1 MELSNVHDDDGYV
14 TTVMGNG
21 NVKESEVYS
30 STSLRQCLVNTY
42 RCTRSRTS
50 VPLGGLLVA
59 VGLQVY
65 VYVYV
70 YVLMQS

>member
-1 MELSNVHDDDGYV
+1 MELGNVHDDDGYV

-21 NVKESEVYS
+21 NDKESEVS
-30 STSLRQCLVNTY
+30 SSSLRQFLVNTY
-42 RCTRSRTS
+42 RCTRSRTIVLFS
-50 VPLGGLLVA
+50 GLLVA

-70 YVLMQS
+70 LMQS